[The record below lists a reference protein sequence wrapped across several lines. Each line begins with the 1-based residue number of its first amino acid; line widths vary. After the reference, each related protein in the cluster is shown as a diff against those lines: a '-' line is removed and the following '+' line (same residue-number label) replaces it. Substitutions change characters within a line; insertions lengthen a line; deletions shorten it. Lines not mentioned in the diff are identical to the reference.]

1 LAGLGVFRKRKT
13 KARMGRNPATGAQI
27 NIPAR
32 TRLRFTPTNALKD
45 SVLGAR

>member
-1 LAGLGVFRKRKT
+1 
-13 KARMGRNPATGAQI
+13 MGRNPATGEQI

-32 TRLRFTPTNALKD
+32 IRLRFAPAKTLKD